1 MNPLAKQ
8 FSNMGLLVSFFFFF
22 NRCTISQLLHLVQ
35 ILRPLPYIVQN
46 DRLRNWLRNV
56 PDLDEAMFVLY
67 SFFLNE
73 IVQYLKVTAFKR
85 VAFVSFL

>member
-1 MNPLAKQ
+1 M
-8 FSNMGLLVSFFFFF
+8 
-22 NRCTISQLLHLVQ
+22 
-35 ILRPLPYIVQN
+35 LRPLPYIVQN

-73 IVQYLKVTAFKR
+73 IVQYLKVTAFKH